1 MIATCEQWKRG
12 HSPVTEGLFY
22 PDDSFRSAW
31 LDRGS
36 RLLSIGERQTLPSD
50 VAFVDL
56 GSYESGRLQCPFG
69 IIRWGGGP
77 WEGEGWIALEDASG
91 DLAWLL
97 HLEDSEPFTQ
107 ARFES
112 DIIEAVAY
120 EYPQMTV
127 FKIPVLA
134 PHETTSTTE
143 PDA

>member
-1 MIATCEQWKRG
+1 
-12 HSPVTEGLFY
+12 
-22 PDDSFRSAW
+22 
-31 LDRGS
+31 
-36 RLLSIGERQTLPSD
+36 
-50 VAFVDL
+50 
-56 GSYESGRLQCPFG
+56 
-69 IIRWGGGP
+69 
-77 WEGEGWIALEDASG
+77 LEDASG